1 MLNADAP
8 SAPDVALVQRYEM
21 LTVQTAP
28 AFHEA
33 QIGPWLV
40 RASANHI
47 TRANSA
53 CLLDRSI
60 VADEAVSRLAD
71 VEAWYAS
78 QHQPTIFRLNA
89 QMVPDAVFSALAAA
103 GYQPGGRAWLM
114 RAAFDEQPDTDVASD
129 KLAASFQLVD
139 CALADGVAQLCV
151 WKGLDAAATAHELAR
166 QSRFVGAQRMRAV
179 VDANGNIVTV
189 GMARCTGDDVGT
201 DVGTDVGIFA
211 MHTAPAVRRSGF
223 ARLLVSD
230 LLEWGRAQG
239 ATHGF
244 LQVDD
249 GNAAALCLYE
259 QLGFRHL
266 YWYQTFT
273 KTAA

>member
-1 MLNADAP
+1 MSQAASL
-8 SAPDVALVQRYEM
+8 SAPDVALVQHYEK
-21 LTVQTAP
+21 LTVETAP

-53 CLLDRSI
+53 CLLDRS
-60 VADEAVSRLAD
+60 VAADQAVSRLAD

-78 QHQPTIFRLNA
+78 QSQPTILRLNA
-89 QMVPDAVFSALAAA
+89 HLVPDAVFNALAEA

-114 RAAFDEQPDTDVASD
+114 RSTLMPSSTATIASG
-129 KLAASFQLVD
+129 FQLVD

-151 WKGLDAAATAHELAR
+151 WKGFDAAASAREFAR
-166 QSRFVGAQRMRAV
+166 QSRFVGAQCMRAV
-179 VDANGNIVTV
+179 VDANGHIVTV

-201 DVGTDVGIFA
+201 DVGIFA
-211 MHTAPAVRRSGF
+211 MHTAPEVRRSGF

-249 GNAAALCLYE
+249 GNTAAIALYE
-259 QLGFRHL
+259 QLGFQRL
-266 YWYQTFT
+266 YGYQTFT
-273 KTAA
+273 KTPA

>member
-1 MLNADAP
+1 MQAFAQSMSQAAP
-8 SAPDVALVQRYEM
+8 LSAADVALVQHYEK

-33 QIGPWLV
+33 QIGPWFV

-53 CLLDRSI
+53 CLLDRS
-60 VADEAVSRLAD
+60 VAADEAVSRLAD

-78 QHQPTIFRLNA
+78 QSQPTIFRLNVHL
-89 QMVPDAVFSALAAA
+89 VPDAVFNALAAK

-114 RAAFDEQPDTDVASD
+114 RATLMPSSTATIASG
-129 KLAASFQLVD
+129 FQLVD
-139 CALADGVAQLCV
+139 CALVDGVAQLCV
-151 WKGLDAAATAHELAR
+151 WKGLDAAASAHELAR

-179 VDANGNIVTV
+179 VDANGDIVTV
-189 GMARCTGDDVGT
+189 GMARCTGDDVG
-201 DVGTDVGIFA
+201 IFA
-211 MHTAPAVRRSGF
+211 MHTAPEVRRSGF

-230 LLEWGRAQG
+230 LLEWGGAQG

-249 GNAAALCLYE
+249 GNTAAIALYE
-259 QLGFRHL
+259 KLGFQRL
-266 YWYQTFT
+266 YGYQTFT
-273 KTAA
+273 KTPA

>member
-8 SAPDVALVQRYEM
+8 SAPEVALVQRYEM

-28 AFHEA
+28 AVHEA
-33 QIGPWLV
+33 QIGPWMV

-78 QHQPTIFRLNA
+78 QSQPTILRLNA
-89 QMVPDAVFSALAAA
+89 HLVPDAVFNALAEA

-114 RAAFDEQPDTDVASD
+114 RSTLMPSSTATIASG
-129 KLAASFQLVD
+129 FQLVD

-151 WKGLDAAATAHELAR
+151 WKGLDAAATSHELAR

-179 VDANGNIVTV
+179 VDAKGNIVTV
-189 GMARCTGDDVGT
+189 GMARCVGD

-211 MHTAPAVRRSGF
+211 MHTAPEVRRSGF
-223 ARLLVSD
+223 ARLLVND
-230 LLEWGRAQG
+230 LLNWGRGQG

-249 GNAAALCLYE
+249 GNAAAIALYE

-266 YWYQTFT
+266 YCYQTFT